1 MTPAYRA
8 LFVCAGRKPADGGA
22 RTGDEEGIGLDE
34 RRRDAPGT
42 GGTDGR
48 SRWALETKLVH
59 AGRQPS
65 APASTAMPIYP
76 STSFQ
81 PPSPEELDAIL
92 GGEVAGYSYT
102 RHANPTV
109 DALAEAVAALE
120 GGETAICYGSGMAA
134 IDAAL
139 YAAGVKAG
147 ERVLLSQDLYG
158 ASLNLAQA
166 VWGEAGVD
174 VVVEDFGDLGRVE
187 AALKRHTPRVVLF
200 EVLSNPLLRVADGP
214 ALVALAARYGAVSI
228 VDNTFTTP
236 LVCRPL
242 EWGADLVVHSATKYL
257 GGHGDATG
265 GVVVARAAYRP
276 RLLQY
281 LKLRGA
287 VLGPF
292 EAWLV
297 HRGLRTLALRYGR
310 QCDNA
315 RILAEQ
321 LQASGRFA
329 RVIHPLLPDHP
340 SRALAERILGGRGGA
355 VVTLEL
361 SGGRTAAFDFLRR
374 LRLVGSATSVG
385 DVYTL
390 CLYPVM
396 ASHRNL
402 SPAERARMGITD
414 GIVRLAVGIEHVD
427 DILADVLQAAET
439 G

>member
-1 MTPAYRA
+1 MG
-8 LFVCAGRKPADGGA
+8 LGERKRDGLGN
-22 RTGDEEGIGLDE
+22 
-34 RRRDAPGT
+34 
-42 GGTDGR
+42 GGTADR
-48 SRWALETKLVH
+48 SRWALETTLVH
-59 AGRQPS
+59 AGRTPA
-65 APASTAMPIYP
+65 APVSTAMPIYP
-76 STSFQ
+76 STTFQ
-81 PPSPEELDAIL
+81 APSPEALDRIL
-92 GGEVAGYSYT
+92 GGEIAGYSYT

-120 GGETAICYGSGMAA
+120 GGDAAVCYGSGMAA

-147 ERVLLSQDLYG
+147 DRVLLSRDLYG
-158 ASLNLAQA
+158 ASLNLAQS
-166 VWGEAGVD
+166 VWGEAGVEA
-174 VVVEDFGDLGRVE
+174 VTEDFGDLDRFE
-187 AALKRHTPRVVLF
+187 AALRRYAPRAVLF
-200 EVLSNPLLRVADGP
+200 EVLSNPLLRIVDGP
-214 ALVALAARYGAVSI
+214 AVVALAARYGAVSI

-236 LVCRPL
+236 LSCRPL

-265 GVVVARAAYRP
+265 GVVVARAAFRP

-297 HRGLRTLALRYGR
+297 HRGLRTLALRYVR

-315 RILAEQ
+315 RVLAER
-321 LQASGRFA
+321 LWASGRFA
-329 RVIHPLLPDHP
+329 QVIHPLLPNHP

-361 SGGRTAAFDFLRR
+361 RGGRPAVFDFLRR
-374 LRLVGSATSVG
+374 LKLVGSATSVG

-402 SPAERARMGITD
+402 SVAERARMGITD
-414 GIVRLAVGIEHVD
+414 GIVRVAVGIEHVD
-427 DILADVLQAAET
+427 DIFRDVLQAAET
-439 G
+439 D